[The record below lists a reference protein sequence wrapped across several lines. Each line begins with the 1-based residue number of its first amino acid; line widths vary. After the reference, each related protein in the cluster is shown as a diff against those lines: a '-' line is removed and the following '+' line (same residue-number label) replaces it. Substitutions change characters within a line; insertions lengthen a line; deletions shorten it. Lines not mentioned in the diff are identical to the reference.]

1 MSDATRL
8 LRGLQDYEAALT
20 RHLALLRER
29 RSLLEAA
36 WIPARDVY
44 QGHGAEVFAEAF
56 DRAGAMVDTYIATV
70 EAIQPVL
77 KNRIE
82 SLSRF
87 DSPTDPSL

>member
-8 LRGLQDYEAALT
+8 LQGLREYAAALA
-20 RHLALLRER
+20 RHLVLLRER
-29 RSLLEAA
+29 RRLLEAA

-44 QGHGAEVFAEAF
+44 QGHGANVFADAF
-56 DRAGAMVDTYIATV
+56 ERANAMVNAYIAAV

-77 KNRIE
+77 KDRIE

-87 DSPTDPSL
+87 NSPTDPGL